1 MTCAGAFLSQT
12 MKIKRPSF
20 QFYPADWLRDTALRS
35 CSVQSRGLW
44 IDMICYMHE
53 GSPYGYLKVGNKVI
67 LPSNLAGMTGLT
79 LQEVEG
85 CLKELHDAGVYDIDE
100 SGVICSRRMIRDEN
114 IRNIRALGGSKGGN
128 PSLKVKSKVNL
139 PDNLNDETKDK
150 QKPTPSSS
158 SSSSSSILKPD
169 SVPEQVWNDFIKIRK
184 AKKAPLTQTAL
195 NIIEREADNAG
206 WTLEEAIV
214 ECVSRGWQGF
224 KSDWVQPKQTEMT
237 YQRAC

>member
-1 MTCAGAFLSQT
+1 

-85 CLKELHDAGVYDIDE
+85 CLKELYDAGVYDIDE

-128 PSLKVKSKVNL
+128 PTLKVKSKVNL
-139 PDNLNDETKDK
+139 PDNLNDESKDK

-195 NIIEREADNAG
+195 SGIEREAETAG
-206 WTLEEAIV
+206 WTLEDALT

-224 KSDWVQPKQTEMT
+224 KADLVQPKKTEIT
-237 YQRAC
+237 YQRAF

>member
-1 MTCAGAFLSQT
+1 

-67 LPSNLAGMTGLT
+67 LASNLAGMTGLT
-79 LQEVEG
+79 LQEAEG

-100 SGVICSRRMIRDEN
+100 DGVICSRRMIRDEN
-114 IRNIRALGGSKGGN
+114 LRNIRALGGHKGGN
-128 PSLKVKSKVNL
+128 PTLKVKGKVNL
-139 PDNLNDETKDK
+139 PDNLDDESKDK

-158 SSSSSSILKPD
+158 SSSSSSSSNINRPD
-169 SVPEQVWNDFIKIRK
+169 SVPEQVWNDFLKIRK
-184 AKKAPLTQTAL
+184 AKKSPLTQTAL
-195 NIIEREADNAG
+195 NGIEREAEEAG
-206 WTLEEAIV
+206 WTLDEAIT
-214 ECVSRGWQGF
+214 ECVTRGWQGF
-224 KSDWVQPKQTEMT
+224 KAEWVYKAQET